1 MNKGV
6 EYLKTDSPDF
16 IIFMNNDITVSE
28 NFIDGLTNSINIKG
42 KNNIYSPIIYY
53 SKDKDRIWYAGGS
66 VKLSLGLIRHNNIR
80 MKREEFEIDDIQ
92 ITDYIT
98 GCCMMVSWELITKL
112 KGFSEQ
118 YKMYAEDV
126 DLCLRSKK
134 YGAKCY
140 VVDKSVIWHQV
151 SSSIGGNFSLKKNIR
166 KFISISKLIYLNSN
180 LISFAIGMFFLLTR
194 SIFSIPQIIIRNK

>member
-1 MNKGV
+1 
-6 EYLKTDSPDF
+6 
-16 IIFMNNDITVSE
+16 
-28 NFIDGLTNSINIKG
+28 
-42 KNNIYSPIIYY
+42 
-53 SKDKDRIWYAGGS
+53 
-66 VKLSLGLIRHNNIR
+66 

-98 GCCMMVSWELITKL
+98 GCCMMVSGELITKL